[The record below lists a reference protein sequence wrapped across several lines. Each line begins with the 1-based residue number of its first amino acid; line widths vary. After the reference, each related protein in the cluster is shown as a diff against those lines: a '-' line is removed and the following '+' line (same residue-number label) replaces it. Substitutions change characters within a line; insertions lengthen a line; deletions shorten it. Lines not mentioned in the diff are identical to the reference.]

1 MSLLSWENSTMERLE
16 PQTAQFVLRD
26 VNPFFR
32 PLPMKIENTVARF
45 RPLSFYAGYMLY
57 ACTDYSMVPALTRFA
72 LRRPGSVHVIDWTSG
87 PIYAVNKQAPLDLS
101 YATVGDYLRFFFAFV
116 DDFSRPRR
124 LVERITDIPFIA
136 DPSAEQRHEIE
147 RLVRPMRMVYDADDT
162 GVSARGGFI
171 IEACFVVASDLIQQ
185 RVAVTS
191 DGRVSVA
198 SETLLAENIPAR
210 ATIGPR

>member
-32 PLPMKIENTVARF
+32 PLPMKIENTVVRF

-72 LRRPGSVHVIDWTSG
+72 MRRPGSVHVIDWTSG
-87 PIYAVNKQAPLDLS
+87 PIYAVNKQAPVDLS

-116 DDFSRPRR
+116 DDFDRPRR
-124 LVERITDIPFIA
+124 LVERLTDVPFIA
-136 DPSAEQRHEIE
+136 DPSPDERADIE
-147 RLVRPMRMVYDADDT
+147 RLVRPMRLVYDIDDASI
-162 GVSARGGFI
+162 SARGGFVVD
-171 IEACFVVASDLIQQ
+171 ACFVVNAQLIQQ
-185 RVAVTS
+185 RVSVTA
-191 DGRVSVA
+191 DGRVSVV
-198 SETLLAENIPAR
+198 SEKELLDNIPAR